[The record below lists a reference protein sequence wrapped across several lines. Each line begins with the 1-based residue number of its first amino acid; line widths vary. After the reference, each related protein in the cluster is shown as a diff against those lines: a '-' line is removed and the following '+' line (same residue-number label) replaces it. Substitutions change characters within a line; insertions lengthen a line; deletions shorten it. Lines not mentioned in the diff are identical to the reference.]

1 MTNTSSCWLA
11 ACAEVA
17 FGSEAEEGE
26 RESGLPSGKGESG
39 GREGGR
45 EGGRGR
51 GRGRGR
57 DGGREAGDIVW
68 KRGR

>member
-45 EGGRGR
+45 GRGR
-51 GRGRGR
+51 GRE
-57 DGGREAGDIVW
+57 GGREAGGGYSVEEREIMYA
-68 KRGR
+68 